1 METALLAIGVGV
13 GALSG
18 FFGIGGGTVLVPILL
33 LLGLGMKDAVGI
45 SVMQMV
51 FSSIY
56 GSYLNT
62 KRGSLALGEGLY
74 VGFGGFA
81 GGYLSGYLTSSIPD
95 LLLQLT
101 FIAFVLFAIV
111 RMAFAGVHEV
121 HTEDRRLHPLV
132 LFAIGTAIGVVAI
145 SIGVGGAIVLIPLL
159 SGILH
164 YPVKKAVS
172 AGLFFVVFS
181 SIAGFTGRLVHGE
194 IDLYKGAIIGIG
206 SLVGVW
212 IGIWLKERISNRR
225 HKTFIIVMY
234 SIILLVMVYKLLGS
248 Q

>member
-18 FFGIGGGTVLVPILL
+18 FFGMGGGTVLVPILL

-45 SVMQMV
+45 SIMQMV

-62 KRGSLALGEGLY
+62 KKGSLTLGEGLY
-74 VGFGGFA
+74 VGFGGFT

-95 LLLQLT
+95 LLLQVT
-101 FIAFVLFAIV
+101 FIAFVLFAII

-121 HTEDRRLHPLV
+121 YTEDKRLHPLV
-132 LFAIGTAIGVVAI
+132 LFTIGAAIGVVAI
-145 SIGVGGAIVLIPLL
+145 SIGIGGAIILIPLL

-206 SLVGVW
+206 SLIGVW
-212 IGIWLKERISNRR
+212 IGIRLKEHISNRH

-234 SIILLVMVYKLLGS
+234 SIILLIMLYKLLS
-248 Q
+248 RQ